1 MAVSPPFDAL
11 TALPGLAISK
21 IPPLLGR
28 VKTQLTKLA
37 NEVVSDCIK
46 LPEGVSCDDP
56 RVTDIKKKLDNI
68 LDLIDKLREIL
79 KILNVIVTALRI
91 GISIGSTIKNLLL
104 VVPLPTPP
112 AANEAVQ
119 VQNEFLAN
127 AKNALKQISLILTVF
142 SAAIEA
148 TSMLLTQG
156 LQILSQICVDSDDV
170 FTVNQQLKDA
180 IDLEILKEL
189 DLDSDIVSKYG
200 DNITTEWHSKLNT
213 SKEDNTDRLI
223 KVDDLVNQ
231 QRSLMENLIEAPSRT
246 IVNNDNNKSG
256 KPADTIGLRGDYY
269 VDNTQN
275 KIYGPKISD
284 SEWPRAINY

>member
-11 TALPGLAISK
+11 TALPGIAVNK
-21 IPPLLGR
+21 IPPLLGK

-46 LPEGVSCDDP
+46 LPDDISCDDL
-56 RVTDIKKKLDNI
+56 RVINIKKKLNNI
-68 LDLIDKLREIL
+68 LDLIDKLRDIL

-119 VQNEFLAN
+119 VQNELIAN
-127 AKNALKQISLILTVF
+127 AKNALKQISLILTTF

-148 TSMLLTQG
+148 TSMLLIQG
-156 LQILSQICVDSDDV
+156 IQILSQICVNSKDV
-170 FTVNQQLKDA
+170 FVVNQKLKDA

-189 DLDSDIVSKYG
+189 DLDSDIISKYG
-200 DNITTEWHSKLNT
+200 DDITTEWHSKLNT
-213 SKEDNTDRLI
+213 SKDDNIDRLI

-246 IVNNDNNKSG
+246 IVNNDINKG
-256 KPADTIGLRGDYY
+256 GTPADAIGLRGDYY